1 MNFFRGS
8 ILSVIILVWAASD
21 SKVAFGQTEVTDGYL
36 RIDAGAGDPLFTT
49 YAASM
54 SRSRLYGDKAYFM
67 DYFSSD
73 EPVSYSSQYAGELSL
88 LWRVND
94 IVIGHT
100 GDFAVRPRVVASFPD
115 MAILKYQPFANLEV
129 TETFLVYSSSTVII
143 DVRVR
148 NGGSVPFH
156 VSVYPV
162 LRHVYDSLLVSEFD
176 STNYGYRLSHYESLE
191 RLHSNLYPAAGYP
204 TQFKDFLGLDSMP
217 GSYGGYPGES
227 IVDFTEHIRLSN
239 ENDTPVY
246 GLNQRKSGYIKLAAL
261 EKDFDIAPEQF
272 TEFRVIRVSE
282 PASVADSI
290 VSSDTRVGMNVDI
303 KKMEVA
309 DEEIFKTVP
318 KPAFMTADEKLIY
331 LGALNLV
338 RECMLPPE
346 GKTKFNYYVFSR
358 NPIWGWGHGHQ
369 VMHESLS
376 MIPYSL
382 MDSRSAEESQEIFVE
397 QQQPDGL
404 IPYRVG
410 PRGPQYYPHN
420 GVGTTSAP
428 FFSWTNWEI
437 YEVSHDKIFLS
448 RVYDTGMKYLK
459 YLEENRAS
467 NRDGLFEWG
476 PYGMIENVR
485 DDWNVVFQLFAKDHT
500 DTVDVSNRIDCL
512 DLSCQVANEIY
523 YLGKMAEELGKNSD
537 SKELS
542 SKFQRLQD
550 LINRFMWDPVDKF
563 YYNVSMEDHSFEYR
577 GRSLKRK
584 EIIGFLPLW
593 SRVATKERAAELVTA
608 LTNDSTFWRKY
619 GVPTLSALD
628 SGYTPFVDC
637 CCHWNGPV
645 WLLWD
650 YMVLE
655 GLENY
660 GYHKTARELADKLLL
675 AVGTQLR
682 NNHRYWESYSPDYPI
697 QSSPSNY
704 IWDSIMATIILRY
717 YSR

>member
-21 SKVAFGQTEVTDGYL
+21 SKVAFGQTEATDGYL

-204 TQFKDFLGLDSMP
+204 TQFRDFLGLDSMP
-217 GSYGGYPGES
+217 GGYGGYPGES

-246 GLNQRKSGYIKLAAL
+246 GLNQRRSGYIKLAAL

-404 IPYRVG
+404 VPYRVG
-410 PRGPQYYPHN
+410 PRGPQYYPHK

-437 YEVSHDKIFLS
+437 YEVSHDKMFLS

-459 YLEENRAS
+459 YLEENRDS

-500 DTVDVSNRIDCL
+500 DTVDISNRIDCL

-523 YLGKMAEELGKNSD
+523 YLGKMADELGKNSD
-537 SKELS
+537 SKELN
-542 SKFQRLQD
+542 SKFQRLQG

-619 GVPTLSALD
+619 GVPTISAVD

-675 AVGTQLR
+675 AVGTQLK
-682 NNHRYWESYSPDYPI
+682 NNHRFWESYSSDYPI